1 MEQNAEQKKPN
12 EEIKLTVLDVLKSD
26 NFEQHLTRQL
36 NMIKNNIEQARSK
49 CDKKKGER
57 LKSNPILRLEKLG
70 LLELQPFA
78 DAYLSIID
86 KVHVDL
92 PSTLRQTIKDIGN
105 DAFNRAA
112 AELIKQ
118 KAKEAAE
125 NKAKGDE

>member
-1 MEQNAEQKKPN
+1 MEQNAEHKKPN
-12 EEIKLTVLDVLKSD
+12 EEIQLTVLDVLKSD
-26 NFEQHLTRQL
+26 NFEQHLTKQL
-36 NMIKNNIEQARSK
+36 NTIKCNIENARSK
-49 CDKKKGER
+49 CDIKKGER